1 MKKHLLL
8 PALLIFILAVVFTCR
23 QHREAGQEAPLA
35 SAARLD
41 FNYHVKP
48 ILSDKCFACHGPDE
62 KRRDSGLRL
71 DTEEGA
77 FAALKNDPHRFA
89 IVRGNPGQSE
99 LVRRIFSEDPK
110 LRMPPVAS
118 NLTLSEQEKEV
129 LKKWVEQGA
138 EYKKHW
144 AFIPP
149 QRPQLPAVSDESWPL
164 GAIDRFV
171 LAKLEEKDLRP
182 GQPSDKERLLRRVSF
197 DLTGLPPAV
206 EEADAFLADN
216 SPDAYEKAV
225 DRLLASPAYGE
236 RWASYWLDLA
246 RYGDTHGYQ
255 DDFPRLMWPWRDWVI
270 HAFNQNLPY
279 DRFVTWQLA
288 GDLLPDATKE
298 QILASGFNRNHKI
311 THEGG
316 VIPEEYRT
324 EYVMDRTGTFGK
336 AFLGMSVE
344 CARCHDHKYD
354 PVSQKDFYSLYA
366 FFNNV
371 SEVGL
376 DYTSHKGKFV
386 PKPTLTLSHADVQ
399 SVLTFINGKSLSP
412 KDTLK
417 VMVMN
422 DDSLRKA
429 YVLSRGQYDLPSAKQ
444 VRGDAPAAILPL
456 DTSRHGKNRLG
467 LARWLFDP
475 RHPLTGRV
483 MVNRLWQEVF
493 GRGLVATSEDFG
505 NQGNLPSHPELLD
518 WLAVEFRER
527 GWDVKHMLKLMVTSA
542 AYRQSSV
549 TTPALREAD
558 PENVWLARG
567 PRYRLNS
574 EMIRDN
580 VLFSSGLL
588 SREVGGPSVKPY
600 QPEGIWEAIVVGDK
614 GRGETSYKQDQG
626 EKLYR
631 RSLYTYWR
639 KTIPPPSMLTFDAAM
654 KETCEVR
661 RVRTSTPLQALTLLN
676 DPQVL
681 EAARVLAAGLVADE
695 SLTVE
700 QKIER
705 AFRKILTRRPTEK
718 EVAILGQGYRE
729 ELARLRAA
737 PDQADKLLRVG
748 EHPQNGKA
756 DPVRSAAFMQVVSMI
771 YNLDEA
777 ISKS

>member
-1 MKKHLLL
+1 MKKGVLLA
-8 PALLIFILAVVFTCR
+8 ALSIFLVAVIVNCMR
-23 QHREAGQEAPLA
+23 RESPQEAGLLA
-35 SAARLD
+35 GDGRVD

-62 KRRDSGLRL
+62 KKRDSGLRL

-77 FAALKNDPHRFA
+77 FAALKNDPHTFA
-89 IVRGNPGQSE
+89 IVRGNPEQSE
-99 LVRRIFSEDPK
+99 LIRRIFSEDPK
-110 LRMPPVAS
+110 RLMPPAAS
-118 NLTLSEQEKEV
+118 NLTLTEGEKEV
-129 LKKWVEQGA
+129 LKKWVAQGA

-149 QRPQLPAVSDESWPL
+149 QRPKLPAVRDKSWPVN
-164 GAIDRFV
+164 AVDHFV
-171 LAKLEEKDLRP
+171 LAKLDEKNLS
-182 GQPSDKERLLRRVSF
+182 PSGPAGKEHLLRRVSF
-197 DLTGLPPAV
+197 DLTGLPPTV
-206 EEADAFLADN
+206 EEADAFLQDN
-216 SPDAYEKAV
+216 APDAYEKVV

-270 HAFNQNLPY
+270 HALNRNQPY
-279 DRFVTWQLA
+279 DQFVTWQLA

-316 VIPEEYRT
+316 VIQEEYRT

-336 AFLGMSVE
+336 AFLGISVE

-366 FFNNV
+366 FFNKV
-371 SEVGL
+371 TKKGL

-386 PKPTLTLSHADVQ
+386 PRPTLAVTRADVQ
-399 SVLTFINGKSLSP
+399 KVLTFINGKSLGP

-422 DDSLRKA
+422 DDTLRKT
-429 YVLSRGQYDLPSAKQ
+429 YVLNRGQYDLPTATRVK
-444 VRGDAPAAILPL
+444 GDVPAAVLPL
-456 DTSRHGKNRLG
+456 DSVRHGRNRLG

-475 RHPLTGRV
+475 RHPLTSRV

-518 WLAVEFRER
+518 WLAVEFREQ
-527 GWDVKHMLKLMVTSA
+527 GWDMKHMLKLMVMSA
-542 AYRQSSV
+542 TYRQASV
-549 TTPALREAD
+549 TTPALKEAD
-558 PENVWLARG
+558 PENAWLARG
-567 PRYRLNS
+567 SRYRLNS

-580 VLFSSGLL
+580 VLFASGLL
-588 SREVGGPSVKPY
+588 SRETGGPSVKPY

-614 GRGETSYKQDQG
+614 GRGETTYQQDQG

-639 KTIPPPSMLTFDAAM
+639 KTIPPPSMLTFDAAA

-681 EAARVLAAGLVADE
+681 EAARVLAARLVADA
-695 SLTVE
+695 SLSDK

-705 AFRKILTRRPTEK
+705 AFRKILTRRPSEK
-718 EVAILGQGYRE
+718 EMVILEQGYRE

-737 PDQADKLLRVG
+737 PEKARKLLRVG
-748 EHPQNGKA
+748 EYPQSGT
-756 DPVRSAAFMQVVSMI
+756 DPVRSAALMQVVTLI

>member
-1 MKKHLLL
+1 MKQFLL
-8 PALLIFILAVVFTCR
+8 PSLLVFTLAVVFTCR
-23 QHREAGQEAPLA
+23 QNPKGGTEALSA
-35 SAARLD
+35 SGARLD

-48 ILSDKCFACHGPDE
+48 ILSDKCFACHGPDP
-62 KRRDSGLRL
+62 KKRDSGLRL

-77 FAALKNDPHRFA
+77 FTALRSDPHRYA

-110 LRMPPVAS
+110 LRMPPAQS
-118 NLTLSEQEKEV
+118 NLTLTEAEKEV
-129 LKKWVEQGA
+129 LRQWVAQGA
-138 EYKKHW
+138 GYKKHW

-149 QRPQLPAVSDESWPL
+149 QRPPLPTVSDAGWPRNP
-164 GAIDRFV
+164 IDRFV

-182 GQPSDKERLLRRVSF
+182 SPPADKERLLRRVSF
-197 DLTGLPPAV
+197 DLTGLPPSP
-206 EEADAFLADN
+206 EATDAFLRDTA
-216 SPDAYEKAV
+216 PDAYEKAV
-225 DRLLASPAYGE
+225 DGLLASPAYGE

-288 GDLLPDATKE
+288 GDLLPGATQE

-336 AFLGMSVE
+336 AFLGVSLE

-354 PVSQKDFYSLYA
+354 PLSQKDFYSVYA

-376 DYTSHKGKFV
+376 DYTRHKAEFV
-386 PKPTLTLSHADVQ
+386 PKPTLAVSYADAQ
-399 SVLTFINGKSLSP
+399 AVLTFINRKSLRP
-412 KDTLK
+412 QDTLR

-422 DDSLRKA
+422 DDSLRKTF
-429 YVLSRGQYDLPSAKQ
+429 VLNRGQYDLPGHAEVK
-444 VRGDAPAAILPL
+444 GNAPAAILPL
-456 DTSRHGKNRLG
+456 DTARHGKNRLG

-493 GRGLVATSEDFG
+493 GRGLVVTAEDFG
-505 NQGNLPSHPELLD
+505 NQGNLPTHPELLD

-527 GWDVKHMLKLMVTSA
+527 GWDIKYMLKRMVTSA

-549 TTPALREAD
+549 TTPELREAD
-558 PENVWLARG
+558 PENAWLARG

-580 VLFSSGLL
+580 VLYSSGLL

-600 QPEGIWEAIVVGDK
+600 QPEGIWEAIVVG
-614 GRGETSYKQDQG
+614 
-626 EKLYR
+626 
-631 RSLYTYWR
+631 
-639 KTIPPPSMLTFDAAM
+639 
-654 KETCEVR
+654 
-661 RVRTSTPLQALTLLN
+661 
-676 DPQVL
+676 
-681 EAARVLAAGLVADE
+681 
-695 SLTVE
+695 
-700 QKIER
+700 
-705 AFRKILTRRPTEK
+705 
-718 EVAILGQGYRE
+718 
-729 ELARLRAA
+729 
-737 PDQADKLLRVG
+737 
-748 EHPQNGKA
+748 
-756 DPVRSAAFMQVVSMI
+756 
-771 YNLDEA
+771 
-777 ISKS
+777 